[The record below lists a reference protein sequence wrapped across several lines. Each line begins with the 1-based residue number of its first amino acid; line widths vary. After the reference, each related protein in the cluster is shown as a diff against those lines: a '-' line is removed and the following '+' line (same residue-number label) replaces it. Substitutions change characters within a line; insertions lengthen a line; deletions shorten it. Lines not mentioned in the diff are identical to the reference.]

1 MTQRFRSAFVTILC
15 VTLCRLGNRSGGS
28 AMKIA
33 EPILPRLSESYA
45 LHATKIRAIAEEFH
59 YGKGLETMER
69 IAQNYERMA
78 VVMHAIESGDELELM
93 RDWQP

>member
-1 MTQRFRSAFVTILC
+1 MTQGFCSGFVAILC
-15 VTLCRLGNRSGGS
+15 ATLRRLGNRSGDS

-45 LHATKIRAIAEEFH
+45 LHATKIRAIAETFH
-59 YGKGLETMER
+59 RDKTLQAMER

-78 VVMHAIESGDELELM
+78 AVMRAIESGDELELM